1 MKKVL
6 LLGPLFLISLAALG
20 QLSGSSYYQDFN
32 SLGSGN
38 LPYNWQGD
46 TIATAT
52 NLGTVVPPFFNN
64 NTWKQVAGGFK
75 NVASAHGLLA
85 GADSVTQANSID
97 RAFAVRQ
104 TSGSGSFHGNDP
116 GAAFV
121 FKIDNTTN
129 LTNFN
134 LEFELQS
141 LDSSSP
147 RTTTWSV
154 DYGLGANPSSFVT
167 VPTTGNMTTGG
178 NTFSTANIT
187 ASFGSALDHQ
197 NQPVWIRIVALT
209 HTTGSGNR
217 ATTAIDNF
225 HLTWSGT
232 AVGVPDLSRDKSI
245 PVTVRNIG
253 SSDVMVN
260 YTLKQAAAVSI
271 KVFDLSGREIYRA
284 ESLGRTGNNDE
295 RVHLNLPQGMYI
307 LRMTSGSYS
316 SVAKFTL

>member
-1 MKKVL
+1 MKKTL
-6 LLGPLFLISLAALG
+6 LLGTLFLISVAAFG

-32 SLGSGN
+32 NLTSGN

-85 GADSVTQANSID
+85 GADSLAQANSID

-147 RTTTWSV
+147 RQTTWSV
-154 DYGLGANPSSFVT
+154 DYGLGNNPASFVT
-167 VPTTGNMTTGG
+167 VTTSGNMNTGFNAFG
-178 NTFSTANIT
+178 TNNIT

-209 HTTGSGNR
+209 HSSGSGNR

-225 HLTWSGT
+225 HLTWTGT
-232 AVGVPDLSRDKSI
+232 AVDVRDLAENKSI
-245 PVTVRNIG
+245 PVTVSNIG
-253 SSDVMVN
+253 SGDVMVN
-260 YTLKQAAAVSI
+260 YTLEQAAPISME
-271 KVFDLSGREIYRA
+271 VFDLNGRQIYNTA
-284 ESLGRTGNNDE
+284 GHGDAGKNGE
-295 RVHLNLPQGMYI
+295 RLHLNLPQGMYI
-307 LRMTSGSYS
+307 LKMTSGTYS
-316 SVAKFTL
+316 STVKFNL